1 MIRGYSLPSPNSSD
15 GNYGDHCYG
24 DGCNNYGASPVEVP
38 YWGMS
43 GIASTVP
50 ALSGYYSADPELPPK
65 KKMSFAPVG
74 GSIIGYVIASQ
85 VLKQKG
91 GLALLGGIVGY
102 FLAQRMASGQGALGE
117 TYVNLGSFG
126 AAARGAVREPTDPPL
141 TTKNRTGS
149 TSASSGST
157 APASGSTA
165 EPFIEIGYVPAP
177 QMDVIV
183 TGKKKSGGGRQQVM
197 LSTRNRTALRGEFS
211 PTATRAS
218 GIDTSGWKAPM
229 RQMDS
234 GSGGGGSTSG
244 GSSGSTSGGSSGSTS
259 GGSSGGGSSGGG
271 GGGISTTN
279 TDPGTTPAGGDT
291 TPTGGNTSTTQGD
304 TTSIAPS
311 IDPTT
316 GQPVSEPEP
325 AKTGISP
332 AILAGLGW
340 VALKALAVF

>member
-1 MIRGYSLPSPNSSD
+1 
-15 GNYGDHCYG
+15 
-24 DGCNNYGASPVEVP
+24 
-38 YWGMS
+38 
-43 GIASTVP
+43 
-50 ALSGYYSADPELPPK
+50 
-65 KKMSFAPVG
+65 MSFAPVG

-126 AAARGAVREPTDPPL
+126 AAARGAVREPADPPL

-157 APASGSTA
+157 APASGSTS

-183 TGKKKSGGGRQQVM
+183 RNKKKSGGGRQQVM

-211 PTATRAS
+211 PTATPTS
-218 GIDTSGWKAPM
+218 NIDTSGWRTPT

-234 GSGGGGSTSG
+234 GSGGGGSTS
-244 GSSGSTSGGSSGSTS
+244 SGGGSTS
-259 GGSSGGGSSGGG
+259 GGSSGGGSSGGGG

-291 TPTGGNTSTTQGD
+291 TPTGGNTSMTQGD